1 MSLCQTGTFSEL
13 ISHTRPCV
21 AQVVGARLSRKE
33 RDRFREE
40 ADLMKGLTH
49 PNIVRFY
56 DYWEVDKPKKGC
68 IVLVTEL
75 MTSGT
80 LRT

>member
-1 MSLCQTGTFSEL
+1 MSGN
-13 ISHTRPCV
+13 
-21 AQVVGARLSRKE
+21 RLSKKD
-33 RDRFREE
+33 RDRFKEE

-49 PNIVRFY
+49 PNIVRFF
-56 DYWEVDKPKKGC
+56 DYWEVDKPRRRC

-75 MTSGT
+75 MTSST

>member
-1 MSLCQTGTFSEL
+1 MSGN
-13 ISHTRPCV
+13 
-21 AQVVGARLSRKE
+21 RLSKKE

-56 DYWEVDKPKKGC
+56 DFWEVDKPKRSC